1 MSYQFLQRRERLQRD
16 PVNEWEGNRLGIVAG
31 EGELPLIVARN
42 ARARGLEVFTLAL
55 SGRNAETLKPLSS
68 SFLQGSITRPSQ
80 VVDFLRKGN
89 VHTIVF
95 VGKIEKRML
104 YRNLGFDL
112 RAVKL
117 IRRVKD
123 WRDDSLM
130 LAIID
135 DFESEGFHILPQFE
149 FLEELFP
156 EPGVL
161 SKRPPTR
168 REQEDLEFG
177 FDMAKGVAGLD
188 LGQTVVVRDKAVM
201 AVETIEGTDEA
212 IQRGCSLSGQ
222 GAVAVKVAKPN
233 QDPRFDVPVVGERT
247 LLALSEGGGTALGI
261 EARRTM
267 IVGGQAFLDTARK
280 YKIAVVSMEGN
291 QGEASH

>member
-1 MSYQFLQRRERLQRD
+1 MD
-16 PVNEWEGNRLGIVAG
+16 HVNECEGNRLGIVAG
-31 EGELPLIVARN
+31 EGELPLLVARN
-42 ARARGLEVFTLAL
+42 ARARGLEVVTFAL
-55 SGRNAETLKPLSS
+55 SDRTAEALKPLSS
-68 SFLQGSITRPSQ
+68 SLLQGSITRPSQ
-80 VVDFLRKGN
+80 TADFLRQGKVRN
-89 VHTIVF
+89 VVL

-104 YRNLGFDL
+104 YRNPRFEW
-112 RAVKL
+112 RTVKL
-117 IRRVKD
+117 LRRVKD

-130 LAIID
+130 LAIIEE
-135 DFESEGFHILPQFE
+135 FESEGFHVLPQIE

-156 EPGVL
+156 RPGVL

-177 FDMAKGVAGLD
+177 FEMAKGVADLD
-188 LGQTVVVRDKAVM
+188 LGQTVVVREKAVV

-212 IQRGCSLSGQ
+212 IQRGCSLSGR
-222 GAVAVKVAKPN
+222 GAVAVKVAKPR
-233 QDPRFDVPVVGERT
+233 QDPRFDVPVVGEQT

-267 IVGGQAFLDTARK
+267 VVGGQAFLDTARK